1 MDVLIMIERL
11 DTYLSECSRLP
22 LVGKLLVDEDE
33 VFDMIDEI
41 KAAIPPELEQA
52 RWLLKERERILQ
64 EAQKE
69 ADQIISDA
77 KGQIDILASESIIA
91 KEARKQAEDL
101 LERTQE
107 VATEIHVGAREY
119 ADEIMERVENLLSN
133 LLEEVRQNRQE
144 LGVTVQRLDH
154 DVGVLAAERLDE
166 ADRMSQIGA
175 HPHRGHGH
183 RHPGEGLIVEILLA
197 KDFDQGVA
205 HQFAGA

>member
-64 EAQKE
+64 EARKE

-119 ADEIMERVENLLSN
+119 ADEIMERVENLLAN

-144 LGVTVQRLDH
+144 LGVTVT
-154 DVGVLAAERLDE
+154 DVSELEDLEE
-166 ADRMSQIGA
+166 ADVKMSMSS
-175 HPHRGHGH
+175 
-183 RHPGEGLIVEILLA
+183 EDLW
-197 KDFDQGVA
+197 DFDS
-205 HQFAGA
+205 FEE